1 MLGTDRGE
9 VGFAIRKG
17 SRRLCYCLLQ
27 VYKKSS
33 FWKSFMKTTK
43 FSGIS
48 FCLFIYYYYFLGS
61 GEEVCEKF
69 SSVLIAY
76 ICVYFFCLCM
86 VVVRMFLLWCLL
98 NQYFV
103 EAERVSRHRVILIA
117 AADSSEG
124 LQPPIRR
131 CFSHEI
137 SMTSLSEEQRSSMIS
152 ETLRGFSKVSNEVLF
167 WECVN
172 SVCDILKWQVGL

>member
-1 MLGTDRGE
+1 MLGTDQGE

-27 VYKKSS
+27 ECISKKSS
-33 FWKSFMKTTK
+33 FWKSFMKNRK
-43 FSGIS
+43 FLAYLSVY
-48 FCLFIYYYYFLGS
+48 LFIIIIFWGLGS
-61 GEEVCEKF
+61 GYVKNSLLYWLRIYVC
-69 SSVLIAY
+69 
-76 ICVYFFCLCM
+76 FFCLCM
-86 VVVRMFLLWCLL
+86 VVVSMFLLWCLL

-131 CFSHEI
+131 CFSHEV

-152 ETLRGFSKVSNEVLF
+152 ETLRGFSKVSDEVLF
-167 WECVN
+167 WGKMC
-172 SVCDILKWQVGL
+172 K